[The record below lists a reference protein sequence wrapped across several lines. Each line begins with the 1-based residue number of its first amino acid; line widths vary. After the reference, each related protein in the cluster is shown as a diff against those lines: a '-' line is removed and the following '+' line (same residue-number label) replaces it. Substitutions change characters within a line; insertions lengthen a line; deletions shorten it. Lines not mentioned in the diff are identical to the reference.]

1 MYMPS
6 AESSEGSP
14 RAVFGAM
21 LRFYR
26 QQAGLSQDT
35 LGAKAHMSGKTIS
48 AYENG
53 WRVPTRPAT
62 ADIDTVPELHT
73 NGALLELWDKLREGM
88 TYQAFPFWFQDWPG
102 KEAQATTLRWF
113 EPLVVPGLL
122 QTEDYA
128 RAIFQTRFGLTA
140 EEIEARV
147 EARLKRQQIL
157 ARDRPPALWV
167 ILDEGVLYRP
177 VGGRYVMLEQ
187 VKHLIEAARRPT
199 IAIEIIPATVGAHE
213 GLSGSFILADF
224 DDAPSVGY
232 QDAATGGQ
240 FLDDRNEVAALELT
254 WATLRGETLPRKA
267 SLAILEEAAKSRT
280 TAA

>member
-26 QQAGLSQDT
+26 QQAGLSQDM
-35 LGAKAHMSGKTIS
+35 LGTKAHMSGKTIS

-88 TYQAFPFWFQDWPG
+88 TYQAFPLWVQDWAV
-102 KEAQATTLRWF
+102 KEAQAATLRWF
-113 EPLVVPGLL
+113 EPLLIPGLL

-128 RAIFQTRFGLTA
+128 RAIIQTRFGLSDA
-140 EEIEARV
+140 DIEARV
-147 EARLKRQQIL
+147 AARLKRQEIL
-157 ARDRPPALWV
+157 ARDQPPALWV
-167 ILDEGVLYRP
+167 ILDEWVLRRP
-177 VGGRYVMLEQ
+177 VGGRHVMFEQ
-187 VKHLIEAARRPT
+187 VNHLIAAAKRPT
-199 IAIEIIPATVGAHE
+199 IAIEIIPASVGAHE
-213 GLSGSFILADF
+213 GLAGGFCLADF
-224 DDAPSVGY
+224 PDSASVGY
-232 QDAATGGQ
+232 REGSGRGQ
-240 FLDDRNEVAALELT
+240 YTEDRDDVAGLELT
-254 WATLRGETLPRKA
+254 WTTLRGETLPRKA
-267 SLAILEEAAKSRT
+267 SLAILEEAAKSWT
-280 TAA
+280 SAA

>member
-1 MYMPS
+1 
-6 AESSEGSP
+6 
-14 RAVFGAM
+14 M

-88 TYQAFPFWFQDWPG
+88 TYQAFPLWFQDWPV
-102 KEAQATTLRWF
+102 KEAQATTLRSF
-113 EPLVVPGLL
+113 EPLLVPGLL

-167 ILDEGVLYRP
+167 ILDEGVLHRP

-213 GLSGSFILADF
+213 GLSGAFTLADF

-232 QDAATGGQ
+232 QDAVVGGQ
-240 FLDDRNEVAALELT
+240 LLEDRNDVAALELA

-267 SLAILEEAAKSRT
+267 SLAVLEEAAKSWT
-280 TAA
+280 PAA